1 MYQINVTDL
10 NYITNYNFEEF
21 IIILLIFYVG

>member
-1 MYQINVTDL
+1 MYQINVIDL